1 MLTAGDLAQATS
13 LLFGSSPLD
22 FCNDGTF
29 TIGSEVS
36 IHLGYKDDVHEV
48 FAGEVTGFA
57 PRLDEYSAPL
67 MEVKIHSKLHR
78 LNKGTRCASF
88 EHKTPAGIIRDIVQG
103 YNLNADVE
111 EFGPEYNYIEQ
122 KNFTDYG
129 YIMYLAG
136 KYGKTVYCHGNT
148 VYVKTEIAPTDDDVV
163 LEWGKSIISART
175 KTDLAAQLS
184 AVTATGWD
192 MRKCS
197 GFTATATM
205 KDVPLK
211 IGGEYC
217 WEDNAK
223 GYDSHKVGQLSSSS
237 FTDEKDALEVARSVL
252 LGRSM
257 QFQSCEAKTEGNCRI
272 RPGNRLTVRYLGM
285 HSDGEYLV
293 QLVEHDF
300 SVQDG
305 YFTTCHLK
313 RNFCEV
319 GNNRSITEIDRER
332 INSQG
337 AKSEGNVAF
346 AGSGK
351 QTETQNDTEESNVE
365 EKSPKISNPRW
376 EDENG
381 KAITKALV
389 GDEVYLC
396 ADVTDIADGAT
407 AKIKVIEKDGDGND
421 DFVAELGAAVQ
432 EVSVDTITFAYDFG
446 DGWTFPIR
454 LEEIIDDKVYEEVS
468 PLILDGEGLGIIE
481 DVGGVGA
488 MSDCVKAFEKKSGED
503 YSEWLGLKDLDI
515 TYFNKCA
522 VNKSLKNEIK
532 AIDKAYK
539 TME

>member
-1 MLTAGDLAQATS
+1 MRLGTGYEGALKRIYIHDRLDFAGTAR

-36 IHLGYKDDVHEV
+36 IHLGYKDDVHEI
-48 FAGEVTGFA
+48 FAREVTGFA

-67 MEVKIHSKLHR
+67 MEVKMHSKLHR

-122 KNFTDYG
+122 KNLTDYG

-148 VYVKTEIAPTDDDVV
+148 VHVKTEIAPTDDDVV
-163 LEWGKSIISART
+163 LEWGKTIISART

-223 GYDSHKVGQLSSSS
+223 GYDSHKVWQLSSSS
-237 FTDEKDALEVARSVL
+237 FTDEKDAMEVAKSVL
-252 LGRSM
+252 LGRSL

-272 RPGNRLTVRYLGM
+272 RPGNRLTVKYLGR

-293 QLVEHDF
+293 YSVEHSF
-300 SVQDG
+300 SIQDG

-313 RNFCEV
+313 RNFCGV
-319 GNNRSITEIDRER
+319 SNRSGNISAVDRER
-332 INSQG
+332 IDRQG
-337 AKSEGNVAF
+337 ANAQEETAAATSAGGN
-346 AGSGK
+346 
-351 QTETQNDTEESNVE
+351 QTESQNDTEESNVE
-365 EKSPKISNPRW
+365 EKTPSISNTRW
-376 EDENG
+376 ENTDNQT
-381 KAITKALV
+381 ITKALV
-389 GDEVYLC
+389 GDEVFLC

-407 AKIKVIEKDGDGND
+407 TKIKVIEKDNDGND

-432 EVSVDTITFAYDFG
+432 EVSVIQLLSLM
-446 DGWTFPIR
+446 I
-454 LEEIIDDKVYEEVS
+454 LETA
-468 PLILDGEGLGIIE
+468 GLFLS
-481 DVGGVGA
+481 A
-488 MSDCVKAFEKKSGED
+488 LKKS
-503 YSEWLGLKDLDI
+503 LMIK
-515 TYFNKCA
+515 FMK
-522 VNKSLKNEIK
+522 KSLL
-532 AIDKAYK
+532 
-539 TME
+539 